1 MSSFDKMD
9 KMLTSFQRLADKVIA
24 ESSPKLSTEKIVK
37 NFKGTGEYKRMIK
50 GLDEEKI
57 SRLDEKIA
65 KAADTMVSEFDALPS
80 MRGLADLKPGTKK
93 VEFIQFT
100 DPEKAGGLD
109 GGYLIPTGVYSSDK
123 IKVVG
128 PNVKKEDKSKAERI
142 IVLGEY
148 LTKNAFSAISG

>member
-1 MSSFDKMD
+1 MNSLDKMTN
-9 KMLTSFQRLADKVIA
+9 MLTSFQRLADKVIT
-24 ESSPKLSTEKIVK
+24 ESSPKLSAEKIVK
-37 NFKGTGEYKRMIK
+37 NFKGTGEYQRMIK

-57 SRLDEKIA
+57 GRLDEKIT
-65 KAADTMVSEFDALPS
+65 KAADSMVSELDALSS
-80 MRGLADLKPGTKK
+80 MKGLADLKPGTKK

-100 DPEKAGGLD
+100 DPKKAGGLD

-128 PNVKKEDKSKAERI
+128 PNVKKEDKNKAERI

-148 LTKNAFSAISG
+148 LTKKAFSAISD